1 VWKNKTGP
9 AHQSSQSFLTDIYTG
24 QFLRIIYRFPVLLLG
39 PVLGV
44 IASGKVIGQEATKK
58 INKIRRIII

>member
-1 VWKNKTGP
+1 
-9 AHQSSQSFLTDIYTG
+9 
-24 QFLRIIYRFPVLLLG
+24 VLLLG

-58 INKIRRIII
+58 INKNKTDNI

>member
-1 VWKNKTGP
+1 
-9 AHQSSQSFLTDIYTG
+9 
-24 QFLRIIYRFPVLLLG
+24 VLLLD